1 MATEVVFSVRD
12 FSDEYSAVRFSTT
25 ALAADGSNWATIVSN
40 IDALQLALAAI
51 VNGHIAK
58 RTIIV
63 EDDKVND
70 TRPATPYAQR
80 ENKWIVRYQDD
91 VTQKKYTFQIPTA
104 ELVIMSD
111 GGDDVLDIVGVT
123 VAATFVTWLETYA
136 LSPDGNAITVNSM
149 SFGARNI

>member
-1 MATEVVFSVRD
+1 MATKVVFSVRD
-12 FSDEYSAVRFSTT
+12 FSDEYSSVMFPTT
-25 ALAADGSNWATIVSN
+25 ALAADGSNWAAVLAD

-51 VNGHIAK
+51 INGHIAK

-70 TRPATPYAQR
+70 TRPASPYAQR
-80 ENKWIVRYQDD
+80 ENKWIVKYQDD
-91 VTQKKYTFQIPTA
+91 VTQKKYTLQLPTA

-111 GGDDVLDIVGVT
+111 GGDDMLDIVGIT
-123 VAATFVTWLETYA
+123 VAATFVTWLEDHM

-149 SFGARNI
+149 GFGARNI